1 MKYALLI
8 YPGRAVEECERLPE
22 EDQRSILGVF
32 VALGRERGVLGAEQL
47 QPAEGAT
54 TVGVEDGKTLTT
66 DGRSRTRRRFSAA
79 FTCSRRTTSI
89 GLPFVAH
96 RNVLFTVACDLSRDA
111 TVRMLV
117 GERPDARGR

>member
-8 YPGRAVEECERLPE
+8 YPGRAVEEYERLPE
-22 EDQRSILGVF
+22 EEQRSIL
-32 VALGRERGVLGAEQL
+32 
-47 QPAEGAT
+47 
-54 TVGVEDGKTLTT
+54 

-79 FTCSRRTTSI
+79 STCSRRTTSI

-111 TVRMLV
+111 TARMLV